1 MDVGTRD
8 EAKQTSIEVFCCYAR
23 RDQRFLIEL
32 KKHLYP
38 LQREG
43 LITLWAD
50 VDIDAGMEWK
60 KEIDRHLYT
69 AQLILLLISP
79 DFMASEYCYS
89 IEMRRAIE
97 RHDRGEAEVIPVI
110 LRTTDNWQ
118 EAPFGKLQA
127 VPQAANGVLKP
138 IQKWGQNRDD
148 AYASVV
154 GGIRRA
160 IKDLGTPSR
169 KEGDRSSAVEP
180 LAPRNKAP
188 ILRRYDDG
196 AIREE
201 LPSLSVS
208 NAEYEQLMSPPSAVI
223 ERNNSEVISTSLP
236 PNPPRRFKMITRR
249 RVLLGAAG
257 LAILG
262 GASCYLWIHPNPS
275 SPVSSPFNVYTDAYA
290 RGNHYTP
297 TGFMGDSN
305 TIKLTESWR
314 ENPHSGTTCIRAD
327 YSGIA
332 TQNNYWAGVYWQ
344 DPPNNW
350 GWTLWQT
357 GHNLSKLSQLSF
369 WVRGNTGNEQMQ
381 FFVGGISGFYGDSLQ
396 PAVYAQSGDANVI
409 TCTVSWQQITINLKG
424 QDLTHIIGGFAWIA
438 SQADNPQ
445 GVTFYLDDI
454 IFT

>member
-1 MDVGTRD
+1 MDTP
-8 EAKQTSIEVFCCYAR
+8 IEIFISYANKDLSYLR
-23 RDQRFLIEL
+23 
-32 KKHLYP
+32 HLRTCLVP

-43 LITLWAD
+43 YIQLWYDAD
-50 VDIDAGMEWK
+50 ISPGTDWK
-60 KEIDRHLYT
+60 QAIKKYLET
-69 AQLILLLISP
+69 VQVILLLISP

-97 RHDRGEAEVIPVI
+97 RHERGEAKVIPVI

-127 VPQAANGVLKP
+127 VPRAANGTLKP

-160 IKDLGTPSR
+160 IKDLGTPSGE
-169 KEGDRSSAVEP
+169 EGDRSSAVEP
-180 LAPRNKAP
+180 LAPRNETP
-188 ILRRYDDG
+188 ILRRSDDG

-208 NAEYEQLMSPPSAVI
+208 KAEAEYEQLVSPSSAVI
-223 ERNNSEVISTSLP
+223 ERNNSEVISTSPTEISNLP
-236 PNPPRRFKMITRR
+236 PNTPRHFKMITRR

-262 GASCYLWIHPNPS
+262 SAYPCYRWLHPPPS

-305 TIKLTESWR
+305 AIKLTESWR
-314 ENPHSGTTCIRAD
+314 ENPHSGITCIRVD
-327 YSGIA
+327 YSA
-332 TQNNYWAGVYWQ
+332 TSTQNNYWAGVYWQ

-357 GHNLSKLSQLSF
+357 GYNLSKISQLSF
-369 WVRGNTGNEQMQ
+369 WVRGNTGNEQIQ
-381 FFVGGISGFYGDSLQ
+381 FFAGGIGGFYGDSLN

-409 TCTVSWQQITINLKG
+409 TCTTSWQQITINLKG
-424 QDLTHIIGGFAWIA
+424 KDLTHIIGGFAWVA